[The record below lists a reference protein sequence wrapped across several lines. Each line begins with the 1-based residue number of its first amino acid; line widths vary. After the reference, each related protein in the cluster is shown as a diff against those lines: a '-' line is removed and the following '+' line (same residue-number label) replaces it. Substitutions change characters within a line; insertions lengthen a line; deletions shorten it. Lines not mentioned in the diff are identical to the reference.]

1 VSRHRIAYL
10 VSVPL
15 MLGGTELGHWLSFRL
30 VYPGSAARAA
40 ALQAS
45 GHGELSLLPALAV
58 AALALLLAGV
68 ALEARAVARRGPGAA
83 AGELRL
89 SRFALVPPLAFALQ
103 EHLESLFSG
112 GGLLGVVLEPT
123 FMVGVALQLP
133 VALAAYLLARLLL
146 RLARRIGA
154 EVAGRRRVPPLTAG
168 AQRRLVG
175 DSRLPRRSLRAGEHS
190 GRGPPRGRSLASA
203 CF

>member
-58 AALALLLAGV
+58 AALALVLAGV
-68 ALEARAVARRGPGAA
+68 ALEARAVARRGAA

-103 EHLESLFSG
+103 EHLESLFGG

-123 FMVGVALQLP
+123 FMLGVALQLP

-154 EVAGRRRVPPLTAG
+154 EVAGRRWVPPLAAA

-190 GRGPPRGRSLASA
+190 GRGPPRGRSLATA
-203 CF
+203 GF